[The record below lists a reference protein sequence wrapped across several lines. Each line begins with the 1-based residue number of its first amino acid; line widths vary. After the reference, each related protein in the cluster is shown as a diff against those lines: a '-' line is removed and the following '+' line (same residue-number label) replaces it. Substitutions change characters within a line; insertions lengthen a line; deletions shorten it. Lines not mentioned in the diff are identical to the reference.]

1 MTLVLSNAAPAPIIT
16 FVFIITSWHHMLI
29 IMVAYVHTYSMYICY
44 LFCTLTRSYILDSGC
59 DWSLSFHKTFGRN
72 QILILLIIVKQQSL
86 ISPIISENLYQLN
99 SFSNFSYMFL
109 NPNNFFQFEF

>member
-29 IMVAYVHTYSMYICY
+29 IMVAYVHTMYISMYICY
-44 LFCTLTRSYILDSGC
+44 LFCTLTRSYVLDSGC
-59 DWSLSFHKTFGRN
+59 DWSLSFQKTFGRN

-109 NPNNFFQFEF
+109 NHIIFFQF